1 MWYNINMRR
10 EFIETEVF
18 QRNWKSCGLT
28 ENDLRNLQERLLH
41 KPDSGESLGYGLYKI
56 RIASGGHGRRGG
68 SRIIYFEWSEEMRI
82 YLLVCFPKNKQE
94 NLSVEQLQ
102 VLKTLVDRIKGGG

>member
-1 MWYNINMRR
+1 MWYNMNMRR

-18 QRNWKSCGLT
+18 QRNWKNCGLT

-56 RIASGGHGRRGG
+56 
-68 SRIIYFEWSEEMRI
+68 
-82 YLLVCFPKNKQE
+82 
-94 NLSVEQLQ
+94 
-102 VLKTLVDRIKGGG
+102 